1 MILIQ
6 SFTTL
11 NRGREYKSQM
21 GKSRGGKYMA
31 LKSPQ
36 FLPKKKK
43 EKKKRSLAHK
53 GKGQHFGDSGTFQ
66 LKTILPHGWQEKHH
80 VHGTKLRFYFA
91 ARYSWR
97 IKILRCTS
105 QSSIVTQRKFTTF
118 GLPYHVW
125 ILPQYAILTLLNGP
139 YVR

>member
-6 SFTTL
+6 SFTKL
-11 NRGREYKSQM
+11 KRGREYKSQM
-21 GKSRGGKYMA
+21 GKSRGGKYM
-31 LKSPQ
+31 LEKSLVPFQ
-36 FLPKKKK
+36 K
-43 EKKKRSLAHK
+43 EKRKKRSLAHK

-80 VHGTKLRFYFA
+80 VFGSKLRFYFV
-91 ARYSWR
+91 ARYSWS

-118 GLPYHVW
+118 GLSQRKNLYIYVW
-125 ILPQYAILTLLNGP
+125 LKINYQGGEVSST
-139 YVR
+139 